1 MTIGRDVQGKKV
13 GSSSDG
19 ARATTYSGDGGG
31 DGTTSCGSI
40 DSERVEEARLPSG
53 PPTHP
58 SECPYQLSDVDRNA
72 EESNSKLQMS
82 AQLENAKRL
91 ARDTG
96 VPRSDPETIRI
107 SLGDSSI
114 DAEELKSHLETSVE
128 RWRSRTLTSDVVT
141 RGDAELSAQ
150 LSGQL
155 EP

>member
-1 MTIGRDVQGKKV
+1 
-13 GSSSDG
+13 
-19 ARATTYSGDGGG
+19 
-31 DGTTSCGSI
+31 
-40 DSERVEEARLPSG
+40 
-53 PPTHP
+53 
-58 SECPYQLSDVDRNA
+58 
-72 EESNSKLQMS
+72 MS